1 MLFRSYA
8 PGRETAWRREFMAA
22 MPRPDYLMID
32 NDTPLWVSHLVS
44 GTPTTVAARRQAD
57 IAFHLR
63 NRTFSDVF
71 VFQRFNV
78 HPETGELILRE
89 GDDLGPDFVLEPV
102 AERRLHLLTLSRIS
116 RVKEIRLPGGTIAA
130 PDAVRTGVPLSA
142 EQMKRARLQFLENY
156 LKHLP

>member
-1 MLFRSYA
+1 MQGIVNGLRGLHRFTPP
-8 PGRETAWRREFMAA
+8 PGVDETPEYRE
-22 MPRPDYLMID
+22 LMKKR
-32 NDTPLWVSHLVS
+32 TLVS
-44 GTPTTVAARRQAD
+44 EHPIVR
-57 IAFHLR
+57 
-63 NRTFSDVF
+63 
-71 VFQRFNV
+71 V
-78 HPETGELILRE
+78 HTETGELILRE